1 MYALLLIGAIL
12 GAPLASAALPHQCGT
27 RWLAEQAGNR
37 PLPTAGKAA
46 KALQSEEIAVGTTLA
61 TALFGDAFLRS
72 TTCRYVGD
80 NAYIF
85 VEDRVWDVVVVQPSI
100 DRLGALFDEATPA
113 DPARGIYE
121 LATEAFGEAPDVDGD
136 KRIFIFVVDMP
147 DNRIVGFFD
156 PRIATHI
163 DPQLRR
169 DALFLDA
176 FHLNSNPT
184 LARGTLAHEFQH
196 LIHWG
201 HDDDEEA
208 WVDEGLSGYAEE
220 LVGFAETDPNMVP
233 QFLDAPDL
241 NLTTWPSVV
250 GAAIPHY
257 GATYLFASF
266 LRERYGP
273 ELIRALVAEGRNG
286 TFGIDEAFKDV
297 GAVENFVGAWRLWI
311 AGNYASGDT
320 YYGYRALRG
329 RRVRSF
335 AIDQMPFGPAEGG
348 VGQQWGTINF
358 SLHTPGNVEVEFR
371 GAAEGRYAV
380 WGYGLRGRTGE
391 MVAVELDDN
400 NAGSVQWA
408 GVDSIGFVVG
418 RTALAGGS
426 FSLAVRPYEPEP
438 IPTAVGEVGQ
448 ADVHFALGAAY
459 PNPFNG
465 QVLLPV
471 EVARH
476 AMVEISIYNSL
487 GQRVRRLVRGPMDA
501 GSHRQHWDGRDDMG
515 RAVGSG
521 QYYAI
526 AHIGEAVFVRGLTLV
541 K

>member
-1 MYALLLIGAIL
+1 MRILLLIGAIIWV
-12 GAPLASAALPHQCGT
+12 PLAASALPHLCGT
-27 RWLAEQAGNR
+27 RWLAEQEEAP
-37 PLPTAGKAA
+37 PLPVAGKAVA
-46 KALQSEEIAVGTTLA
+46 ATQSAEIVVGSTLA
-61 TALFGDAFLRS
+61 AAVSGDAFLRPM
-72 TTCRYVGD
+72 TCRYVGE

-100 DRLGALFDEATPA
+100 DRLGVLFDDATPA
-113 DPARGIYE
+113 DAERGIYD
-121 LATEAFGEAPDVDGD
+121 LATEAFGAAPDVDGD
-136 KRIFIFVVDMP
+136 RRIFIFVVDMP
-147 DNRIVGFFD
+147 DDRIVGFFD

-201 HDDDEEA
+201 HDADEEA
-208 WVDEGLSGYAEE
+208 WIDEGLSGYAEE

-233 QFLDAPDL
+233 EFLDAPDL
-241 NLTTWPSVV
+241 NLTTWPSLI

-273 ELIRALVAEGRNG
+273 ELIRAVVAEGRNG
-286 TFGIDEAFKDV
+286 TFGIDEAFKDI

-311 AGNYASGDT
+311 AGNYASDDT
-320 YYGYRALRG
+320 YYGYSALGG

-335 AIDQMPFGPAEGG
+335 SIGEVPFGPAEGG

-358 SLHTPGNVEVEFR
+358 SLQTPGNVEFEFR
-371 GAAEGRYAV
+371 GAQEGRYAV
-380 WGYGLRGRTGE
+380 WGYGMRGSTGE

-400 NAGSVQWA
+400 NAGSAQWA
-408 GVDSIGFVVG
+408 GVDSVGIVVG
-418 RTALAGGS
+418 RTALAGS
-426 FSLAVRPYEPEP
+426 AFSLAVRPYEPEP
-438 IPTAVGEVGQ
+438 IPTAVRTAVPDGVR
-448 ADVHFALGAAY
+448 FALGAAY

-471 EVARH
+471 EVARD
-476 AMVEISIYNSL
+476 AMVELSIYNSL
-487 GQRVRRLVRGPMDA
+487 GQRVRQLLNGRMRA
-501 GSHRQHWDGRDDMG
+501 GSHRPYWDGRDNLG
-515 RAVGSG
+515 RSVGSG
-521 QYYAI
+521 QYYAV
-526 AHIGEAVFVRGLTLV
+526 AHIGGAAFVRGLTLI